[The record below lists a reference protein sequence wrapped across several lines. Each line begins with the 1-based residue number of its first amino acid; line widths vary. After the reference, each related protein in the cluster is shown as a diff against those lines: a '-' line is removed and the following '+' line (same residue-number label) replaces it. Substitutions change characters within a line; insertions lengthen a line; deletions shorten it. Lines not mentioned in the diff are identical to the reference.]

1 MSIGGIIE
9 LNVGTAA
16 KRLFLLFSWLTLVL
30 IIAAF
35 ANIVADTFVSTPQAA
50 TSSLLF
56 IPLAM
61 AFGFGI
67 YRRNAPL
74 FLSTI
79 VGVVILFLCVVLGVY
94 MPLHLSKTAWLILL
108 SIYIIAASILPVWI
122 LLQPRDYLNSFLLYA
137 MILGGVIGVI
147 LYHPTIQMPA
157 ITSFKVGSN
166 YLFPMLFITIACGA
180 ISGFHSL
187 VASGT
192 TAKQLDK
199 EGDAKVIG
207 YGGMLIE
214 GVLAI
219 LATLTAVYLTK
230 ENYGA
235 LLKGGPVNVFA
246 TGLATFMTSFGVSLT
261 VGKTFTALAV
271 SAFAL
276 TTLDTATRLG
286 RFAFQEF
293 FATAATP
300 SPAEAAE
307 ARPATAGG
315 VLTNRYVAAIVTV
328 VISVVLAFTSW
339 TVIWP
344 MFGSANQL
352 LAAVAILAVAA
363 WLANAGKNNRMLI
376 FPMIFMFLVT
386 LTALGFLIRD
396 NVARGNYAL
405 VFFGVL
411 LFILA
416 IILIALAYNVLTGK
430 KKKAGAPV

>member
-1 MSIGGIIE
+1 
-9 LNVGTAA
+9 
-16 KRLFLLFSWLTLVL
+16 
-30 IIAAF
+30 
-35 ANIVADTFVSTPQAA
+35 
-50 TSSLLF
+50 
-56 IPLAM
+56 
-61 AFGFGI
+61 
-67 YRRNAPL
+67 
-74 FLSTI
+74 
-79 VGVVILFLCVVLGVY
+79 
-94 MPLHLSKTAWLILL
+94 
-108 SIYIIAASILPVWI
+108 
-122 LLQPRDYLNSFLLYA
+122 
-137 MILGGVIGVI
+137 
-147 LYHPTIQMPA
+147 MPA

-219 LATLTAVYLTK
+219 LATLTAVYLTT

-246 TGLATFMTSFGVSLT
+246 TGLATFMTSFGLDAT
-261 VGKTFTALAV
+261 TGKTFTALAV

-276 TTLDTATRLG
+276 TTLDTAARIG

-307 ARPATAGG
+307 ARPATTVSILA
-315 VLTNRYVAAIVTV
+315 NRYVASIVTV
-328 VISVVLAFTSW
+328 AISVWLAFTSW
-339 TVIWP
+339 SVIWP

-352 LAAVAILAVAA
+352 LAAVALLAVAA
-363 WLANAGKNNRMLI
+363 WLANAGKNNKMLI

-396 NVARGNYAL
+396 NVAKGNYAL

-430 KKKAGAPV
+430 KKRAGAPV